1 MNERRQRADVRIK
14 WVFGL
19 GKKVGDFHNSDA
31 FGLAV
36 IFAIIAGSWLF

>member
-19 GKKVGDFHNSDA
+19 GKVGDFQNSDA